1 MSEMQEIGE
10 CAHGGQLAPSW
21 EQYYHLESRLKTQEQ
36 MSESLSKRL
45 ELGAERFSYLEKKTD
60 EHCAE
65 IRSMRAL
72 LEAHNQH
79 VNEMKQLLEDIK
91 KMLEVFESARGTVTV
106 LGAMGGVLRW
116 VTSIGAA
123 VVILWVWLKTGIKS

>member
-1 MSEMQEIGE
+1 MGDMQEIGE

-21 EQYYHLESRLKTQEQ
+21 EQYYYLESRLKMQEQ

-60 EHCAE
+60 EHCTE
-65 IRSMRAL
+65 IRAMRSL
-72 LEAHNQH
+72 LESHNQH

-106 LGAMGGVLRW
+106 LGAIGGGLKW
-116 VTSIGAA
+116 IASIGAA
-123 VVILWVWLKTGIKS
+123 VVILWVWLKTGIRS